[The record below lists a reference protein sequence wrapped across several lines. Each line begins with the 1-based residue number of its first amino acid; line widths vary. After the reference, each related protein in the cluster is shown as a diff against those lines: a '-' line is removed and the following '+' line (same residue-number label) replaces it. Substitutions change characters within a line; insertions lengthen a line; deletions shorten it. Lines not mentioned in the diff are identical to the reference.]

1 MDGILYAFQID
12 KVEDTITSTTTPAG
26 SSSRVNDDE
35 DNGEQIR
42 RH

>member
-12 KVEDTITSTTTPAG
+12 KVEDTISTIPAG